1 MNHPWPPNDPERADW
16 DRRDAELRARIDDLE
31 NKLAVAEAKVVTY
44 AEAVQTQLTRAETA
58 ETERDNLRT
67 QLDLMR

>member
-31 NKLAVAEAKVVTY
+31 NKLAEAEAQVVTY
-44 AEAVQTQLTRAETA
+44 AEAVQTQLTRAESA
-58 ETERDNLRT
+58 EAERDHLRT